1 MVFTPKDAMAI
12 KDPEYSTFKAP
23 DNYFSPRANCR
34 VTLYQDGDTPPGSIQ
49 VKITYI
55 LILGVNEDISALFQ
69 PPLPNCS
76 ETTAFYFEFIE
87 SV

>member
-12 KDPEYSTFKAP
+12 KDPEYSSFKAP

-55 LILGVNEDISALFQ
+55 LIMGVNEDISALFLAT
-69 PPLPNCS
+69 PPLFRNYEARAVLFRYP
-76 ETTAFYFEFIE
+76 
-87 SV
+87 